1 MEDFAVTRPETVDF
15 TQVPGVPECGPVN
28 GLRILVVED
37 YLDSALSLKLLLRA
51 LGHEAEVAYN
61 GPMAVASAKENE
73 PDVVIL
79 DIGLPGMNGWD
90 VARALQK
97 EATVKRPFFIA
108 VTGYGADE
116 DKRRSLEAG
125 VDLHLIKPVDP
136 EDLAGVLRR
145 FQRVIK

>member
-1 MEDFAVTRPETVDF
+1 MDF
-15 TQVPGVPECGPVN
+15 TQVPAVPDNCSTS

-37 YLDSALSLKLLLRA
+37 YVDSALSLKLLLRA

-61 GPMAVASAKENE
+61 GPTAVASAKNNE

-79 DIGLPGMNGWD
+79 DIGLPGMNGWE
-90 VARALQK
+90 VAQALQK
-97 EATVKRPFFIA
+97 EATRKRPFFIA
-108 VTGYGADE
+108 VTGFGTDE
-116 DKRRSLEAG
+116 DKRRSAEAG

-136 EDLAGVLRR
+136 EDLAAVLRR